1 MELRP
6 GISASDSNQ
15 IRRGGSTDKA
25 IDRILIPLGM
35 QEDGTVVSHAIGEV
49 PAMLVA
55 GTTGSGKSSFVKT
68 LVAEVMADHTPSDVR
83 FLISDSSRVEYGCL
97 NTCPYLA
104 WPIARDAE
112 QTGHLLRF
120 VSAESERRMA
130 LLSRRMGSD
139 YPHLFVILDDFV
151 ALGPSKDM
159 LASLER
165 VLQTARLTKMHV
177 ILVTSLPSSRLLT
190 NELLS
195 NIDFRVAFRV
205 TSRSDSVRTL
215 DRPSANELGA
225 QGEMICRS
233 GGTYTRCV
241 AAHMEDDAIQGMC
254 DEVGVQY
261 ECGDVFFEPTLLIS
275 NPAGHSSIDESLVDE
290 AARIVVE
297 SQLGSTSGL
306 QRRLKVG
313 YATANRIMDEL
324 EKRGIVGPPDG
335 SRPRDVLVRSL

>member
-1 MELRP
+1 ME
-6 GISASDSNQ
+6 IDN
-15 IRRGGSTDKA
+15 RG
-25 IDRILIPLGM
+25 ILIPIGAKD
-35 QEDGTVVSHAIGEV
+35 DGTVLTHSIGEV

-68 LVAEVMADHTPSDVR
+68 LVAEVMADRTPSDVR

-97 NTCPYLA
+97 AACPFLA

-112 QTGHLLRF
+112 QTGYLFRF
-120 VSAESERRMA
+120 VAAESERRMA
-130 LLSRRMGSD
+130 LLSRRMDSD

-177 ILVTSLPSSRLLT
+177 ILVTSLPLSRLLT

-205 TSRSDSVRTL
+205 TSRSDSMRAL

-233 GGTYTRCV
+233 GGAFTRCT
-241 AAHMEDDAIQGMC
+241 AAHMEDDEIQRMC
-254 DEVGVQY
+254 DEAGAQY
-261 ECGDVFFEPTLLIS
+261 EYGSCFFDSAPLAG
-275 NPAGHSSIDESLVDE
+275 NPSRAAAGYSSIDESLVDE

-306 QRRLKVG
+306 QRKLKVG
-313 YATANRIMDEL
+313 YATAGRIMDEL

>member
-1 MELRP
+1 
-6 GISASDSNQ
+6 
-15 IRRGGSTDKA
+15 
-25 IDRILIPLGM
+25 
-35 QEDGTVVSHAIGEV
+35 
-49 PAMLVA
+49 
-55 GTTGSGKSSFVKT
+55 
-68 LVAEVMADHTPSDVR
+68 MADRTPSDVR

-97 NTCPYLA
+97 TACPFLA

-112 QTGHLLRF
+112 QTGYLFRF
-120 VSAESERRMA
+120 VAAESERRMA
-130 LLSRRMGSD
+130 LLSRRMDSN

-165 VLQTARLTKMHV
+165 ILQTARRTKIHV

-190 NELLS
+190 SELLS

-205 TSRSDSVRTL
+205 TSRSDSMRAL
-215 DRPSANELGA
+215 DRPGANELGA
-225 QGEMICRS
+225 QGEMICQS
-233 GGTYTRCV
+233 GGAYTRCV
-241 AAHMEDDAIQGMC
+241 AAHMEDDAIQKMC
-254 DEVGVQY
+254 DEAGMQY
-261 ECGDVFFEPTLLIS
+261 ECGDAFFEPTLLIS
-275 NPAGHSSIDESLVDE
+275 DPTQVAAGNSSIDESLVDE
-290 AARIVVE
+290 AARLVVE

-335 SRPRDVLVRSL
+335 SKPRDVLVRSL